1 MPYPTHP
8 RRRSASRSTV
18 SQAIRDI
25 VETAIARDQ
34 VAGAVVLVK
43 YRGELVCQTA
53 LGFADREAGRAMALN
68 SLFRLGS
75 LSKLITSTAAMVLVA
90 QGRIG
95 LEDPISRWLPCF
107 KATGFQGHP
116 QSITLRHLLSHT
128 AGLDYGFQQDSSQ
141 PSYQRAGI
149 SDGLDRTR
157 LTLQENIERIARQAL
172 LYPPGSDC
180 RYSLATDVVGAL
192 LAAIDGS
199 QSVQQAL
206 RNLVLDP
213 LKMRETRFQA
223 VDAERLCATYRTCGA
238 RTLRLFDAHTLTLTQ
253 RHVGL
258 RVDPQRHEDEVQF
271 ASAGF
276 GLIGTASDY
285 LTLLETLRSG
295 GAQLIPASYIEEMAT
310 PQPGA
315 YPLESEPG
323 RGLGL
328 GFSVL
333 QDPVTARTLES
344 PGTWR
349 HFGLA
354 GHTWCVDP
362 AQELSMVMLMNNY
375 IEGSGH
381 SLAQL
386 VVSAIYGA
394 YS

>member
-1 MPYPTHP
+1 MSHRPHQ
-8 RRRSASRSTV
+8 RRRTASKT
-18 SQAIRDI
+18 SQAIRNI
-25 VETAIARDQ
+25 VETAIADDRIT
-34 VAGAVVLVK
+34 GAVVLVK
-43 YRGELVCQTA
+43 YGGELVCQTA
-53 LGFADREAGRAMALN
+53 LGFADREAGRAMAVD
-68 SLFRLGS
+68 SLFQLGS

-107 KATGFQGHP
+107 KTTGFQGSP
-116 QSITLRHLLSHT
+116 SNITLRHLLSHT
-128 AGLDYGFQQDSSQ
+128 AGLDYGFLQDSSQ

-149 SDGLDRTR
+149 SDGLDRTA

-172 LYPPGSDC
+172 RYPPGSDC

-192 LAAIDGS
+192 LASIDGR

-213 LKMRETRFQA
+213 LKMRDTRFQA
-223 VDAERLCATYRTCGA
+223 VDTERLCAAYRTCGA
-238 RTLRLFDAHTLTLTQ
+238 RTVRLSGAHTLSLAP
-253 RHVGL
+253 RRVGL
-258 RVDPQRHEDEVQF
+258 RVDPQRHEDQVQF

-285 LTLLETLRSG
+285 LTLLETLRTG

-315 YPLESEPG
+315 YPLAGQPG

-333 QDPVTARTLES
+333 QDPVTASTAEA

-362 AQELSMVMLMNNY
+362 AQKLSMVMLVNNY

-381 SLAQL
+381 SLGQL

-394 YS
+394 DG